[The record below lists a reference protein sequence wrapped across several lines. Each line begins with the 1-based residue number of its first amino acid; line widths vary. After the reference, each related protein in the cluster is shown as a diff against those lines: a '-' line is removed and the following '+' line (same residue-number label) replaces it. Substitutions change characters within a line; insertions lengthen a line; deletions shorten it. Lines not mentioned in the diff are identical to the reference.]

1 MQKMFVH
8 CSRLVLAATLL
19 LSAAACSSSVR
30 YNSTGASGKTSRS
43 SGGGQTQEQGTSRGV
58 ASYYGN
64 EFQGRLTANGERFDQ
79 NQMTAAHRTLPFGTK
94 VRVKH
99 VNNGREVV
107 VRINDRGPFVDGRI
121 IDLSRSAAEQLD
133 MIREGVAMV
142 EITILR

>member
-1 MQKMFVH
+1 M
-8 CSRLVLAATLL
+8 
-19 LSAAACSSSVR
+19 
-30 YNSTGASGKTSRS
+30 
-43 SGGGQTQEQGTSRGV
+43 RGV

-79 NQMTAAHRTLPFGTK
+79 NQMTAAHRSLPFGTK

-107 VRINDRGPFVDGRI
+107 VRINDRGPFVDGRV
-121 IDLSRSAAEQLD
+121 IDLSRAAAEQLD

>member
-8 CSRLVLAATLL
+8 CSRLILAATLL
-19 LSAAACSSSVR
+19 LSTAACSSSVR
-30 YNSTGASGKTSRS
+30 YNSTGAGSTTSRS
-43 SGGGQTQEQGTSRGV
+43 SDGSQTQEQGTRRGV

-121 IDLSRSAAEQLD
+121 IDLSRAAAEQLD